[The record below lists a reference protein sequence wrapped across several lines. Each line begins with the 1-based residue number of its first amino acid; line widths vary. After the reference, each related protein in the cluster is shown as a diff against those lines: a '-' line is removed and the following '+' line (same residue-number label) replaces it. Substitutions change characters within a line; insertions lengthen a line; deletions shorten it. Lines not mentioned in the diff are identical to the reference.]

1 MCTLT
6 HRTALRSMIPLL
18 LALAVTACAG
28 KRRTSP
34 PPGPGAGPTI
44 SVPSLPQIFAHPAFA
59 YAQSGDSKG
68 ASLSDIAER
77 AVRSVVN
84 ISSTRIITREPGRSP
99 FQGDPLFERF
109 FPFHSLPREE
119 RARSLGSGVIVSAT
133 GVVLTNNPVVQNAQ
147 EIRVKLSDGREL
159 SAKVVGSDQ
168 KSDLAVIQLKG
179 DISRL
184 QALPLGNSGKLR
196 LGEVVLAIGN
206 PFGVGQ
212 TVTMGIV
219 SALGRANMG
228 IVDYEDFIQ
237 TDAAINPGNSGGALV
252 NMRAELVGI
261 NTAILS
267 RTGGYQGIGF
277 AIPSDMVRPI
287 MDSLLQHGRVI
298 RGWLGVVLQDLSE
311 DVAQAL
317 KIPITRGVL
326 VSDVVPDGPAAK
338 AGLRRAD
345 VITHLDGQP
354 MSSVAHLRNLVAVAG
369 ANAWVRL
376 SVLREGQKL
385 ELKVKLSALP
395 SEAEARIDRSQGAL
409 GGLTLEPL
417 TEADRQKLGLPARI
431 SGVVVKS
438 IEEGSSAEG
447 AGLAAGDVILEINR
461 RAVSDPQQFAA
472 LYREAR
478 GKVLLL
484 VYREGSTMY
493 LLLER

>member
-1 MCTLT
+1 VLPK
-6 HRTALRSMIPLL
+6 I
-18 LALAVTACAG
+18 LA
-28 KRRTSP
+28 R
-34 PPGPGAGPTI
+34 
-44 SVPSLPQIFAHPAFA
+44 PAFA
-59 YAQSGDSKG
+59 YAQSGDGKG

-77 AVRSVVN
+77 AVKSVVN
-84 ISSTRIITREPGRSP
+84 VSSTRVVTRDPGRSP
-99 FQGDPLFERF
+99 FHGDPFFERF
-109 FPFHSLPREE
+109 FPHQNLPREE
-119 RARSLGSGVIVSAT
+119 RARSLGSGVIVSAQ
-133 GVVLTNNPVVQNAQ
+133 GVVLTNNHVVQNAQ
-147 EIRVKLSDGREL
+147 EIRVRLFDGREL
-159 SAKVVGSDQ
+159 GAKVVGSDA

-179 DISRL
+179 DTSGL
-184 QALPLGNSGKLR
+184 QPLPLGGSGKLR

-219 SALGRANMG
+219 SAIGRANMG

-267 RTGGYQGIGF
+267 RSGGYQGIGF
-277 AIPSDMVRPI
+277 AIPTDMARPI

-298 RGWLGVVLQDLSE
+298 RGWLGVVLQDLGE

-317 KIPITRGVL
+317 KIPLVKGVL
-326 VSDVVPDGPAAK
+326 VSDVVPDGPAAR

-345 VITHLDGQP
+345 VITHLDGKP
-354 MSSVAHLRNLVAVAG
+354 MDSVAHLRNQVAVAG
-369 ANAWVRL
+369 ASAAVKL
-376 SVLREGQKL
+376 SVLRDGKSIDMM
-385 ELKVKLSALP
+385 VKLSALP
-395 SEAEARIDRSQGAL
+395 SEAEAKIDSSQGTL

-417 TEADRQKLGLPARI
+417 TDGARRKMGLPTRV
-431 SGVVVKS
+431 SGVMVKS
-438 IEEGSSAEG
+438 IEGGSAAEG
-447 AGLAAGDVILEINR
+447 AGLSAGDVILEINR
-461 RAVSDPQQFAA
+461 QPVSDPLQFAT

-493 LLLER
+493 LLLEK